1 MFVRNPQKPEVRNR
15 VQREFGK
22 GGTRAALQVYSVFL
36 LWGAAGEL
44 LFHVGD
50 KPGHCRRLGLV
61 LFPDHA
67 TGDFKGRVKGLKENV
82 RVPVKGNSPLDG
94 LGNARPLAHQKGC
107 VIDKIVGNGNG
118 VFGKTFPCP
127 PGKSQGFSPFGK
139 KDILTD

>member
-1 MFVRNPQKPEVRNR
+1 MFARNPQKLEVRNR
-15 VQREFGK
+15 VLWGFGK
-22 GGTRAALQVYSVFL
+22 GGTRAALQVSSVFL
-36 LWGAAGEL
+36 FRGAAGEL
-44 LFHVGD
+44 LFHIGD
-50 KPGHCRRLGLV
+50 KTGYYRRLGLI

-107 VIDKIVGNGNG
+107 VVGKVIGNGNG